1 MKIKLSII
9 LLFLVTVYAFADST
23 DYGLSF
29 NSYNEIKEK
38 RTSLCLTSDKTFQ
51 QNDYFSIEFK
61 VRFSKEKQSFGYV
74 LRIIQG
80 KKTSF
85 DLVLNN
91 PVNANRNLY
100 FISGDDIYFSF
111 NPNTNAFDNE
121 NWNTVKIEFLTKAN
135 KIKFILNGKENDFA
149 YKLNLGSKIDVY
161 FGANEDTK
169 FTTHDV
175 PPMVVKDVL
184 IYKEPKTIKY
194 EWKLEKHEETKV
206 YDEKTGLAAYVKN
219 PNWIIDSRTKWHKEN
234 TISFDSKAYAV
245 YDGKETIYFIS
256 KAILFKYSIQNNT
269 YSAKSFTPHL
279 ATDSI
284 SCQFIFDAKQNVIK
298 YYDFENKI
306 VSNYDFANNKW
317 NTPINKSQQLKYQH
331 HNSFISPI
339 DSSLVQLFGYGFHLY
354 NSELLKC
361 SKNKEWFSQS
371 LDSKIPP
378 RYLSAISVVDST
390 LFVYGGVGNKT
401 GKQEQGIC
409 VYNDLYKIDLKNYSV
424 KKIWDRPVEEDGEV
438 AARNLI
444 FNKEKS
450 VFYALCYTPSKY
462 KTHLLLKEFGLTNT
476 ESKIFGDSI
485 PFFFQD
491 TESFVDLILCKS
503 TSKLLTI
510 TIHKAQDGKYEA
522 NIFSLSYPPLQLSDV
537 SQPLHLTIRNYWWEI
552 VLLIVFISGFIVF
565 LIVYKRKRKRVNSEN
580 DLTMD
585 EAPLFND
592 LFDKKNKIQ
601 KEGIYLLG
609 GFQVINK
616 ECVDITGEFTP
627 VMKLLLISIILY
639 TFKNGKGISNTKI
652 KDLIWPDK
660 SEESARNNRSVNVS
674 KLRLLLS
681 TLTDFEISNDN
692 SYWTIELGE
701 NAYCDY
707 IQSLSLL
714 ESLQKNPNVTVE
726 QILYLLQVI
735 SSGELLPNI
744 QIDWADNFKAEY
756 SNNVIDVL
764 LEFKNHKNFVVDPRI
779 QIAIAD
785 AILIL
790 DTLNEEAIKLKCLT
804 LIKLGRVKI
813 SKTVFDSFNKEYT
826 NIMGEELSSSFEQF
840 IKE

>member
-1 MKIKLSII
+1 MNIKLSVI
-9 LLFLVTVYAFADST
+9 LLFFVTIYAFADST

-38 RTSLCLTSDKTFQ
+38 RTSLCLTTDKIFK

-61 VRFSKEKQSFGYV
+61 IKFRNEKQSFGYV
-74 LRIIQG
+74 LRIIQD

-111 NPNTNAFDNE
+111 NPKTKAFDNE
-121 NWNTVKIEFLTKAN
+121 NWNKVKIEFFTKAN
-135 KIKFILNGKENDFA
+135 KIKFELNGKEKDFS
-149 YKLNLGSKIDVY
+149 YKLNPASKIEVY
-161 FGANEDTK
+161 FGANEDPK

-175 PPMVVKDVL
+175 PPMVVKDIL
-184 IYKEPKTIKY
+184 IFKDPKIIKY
-194 EWKLEKHEETKV
+194 EWKLEKHRETKV
-206 YDEKTGLAAYVKN
+206 YDEKTGLAAYLKN
-219 PNWIIDSRTKWHKEN
+219 PNWIIDSRTKWCKEN
-234 TISFDSKAYAV
+234 TISLDSKAYAV

-256 KAILFKYSIQNNT
+256 KDNLFKYSIQNNT

-284 SCQFIFDAKQNVIK
+284 SCQFIFDAKQNVIE

-306 VSNYDFANNKW
+306 VSHYDFVNNKW
-317 NTPINKSQQLKYQH
+317 STPIINSQQLKYQH
-331 HNSFISPI
+331 HNSFISPV

-354 NSELLKC
+354 NSELLKY
-361 SKNKEWFSQS
+361 SKNKGWFSQS
-371 LDSKIPP
+371 LFSKIPP
-378 RYLSAISVVDST
+378 RYLSAIAVVDST
-390 LFVYGGVGNKT
+390 LYVYGGVGNKT

-409 VYNDLYKIDLKNYSV
+409 VYNDLYKINLKDFSV
-424 KKIWDRPVEEDGEV
+424 NKIWDRPVEEDGEV

-462 KTHLLLKEFGLTNT
+462 KTYLLLKEFNLANT
-476 ESKIFGDSI
+476 ESKILGDSI

-510 TIHKAQDGKYEA
+510 TIHKVQDGRYEA
-522 NIFSLSYPPLQLSDV
+522 NIYSLSYPPLQLSDV
-537 SQPLHLTIRNYWWEI
+537 LQPLHLTLKNYWWAII
-552 VLLIVFISGFIVF
+552 VLFVFISGGIVF
-565 LIVYKRKRKRVNSEN
+565 IIVYKRKTKTNSES
-580 DLTMD
+580 DLTLED
-585 EAPLFND
+585 DPLFNN
-592 LFDKKNKIQ
+592 LFDKKNTIQ

-627 VMKLLLISIILY
+627 VMKLLLISIILF
-639 TFKNGKGISNTKI
+639 TVKNGKGISNTKI

-674 KLRLLLS
+674 KLRLLLN

-707 IQSLSLL
+707 IQSLRLL
-714 ESLQKNPNVTVE
+714 ESLKKNPNVTVE

-735 SSGELLPNI
+735 SSGELLPDV

-764 LEFKNHKNFVVDPRI
+764 LELQNQKNFIEDPRI

-785 AILIL
+785 AILVL
-790 DTLNEEAIKLKCLT
+790 DTLNEEAIRLKCLT
-804 LIKLGRVKI
+804 LIKLGRIKI
-813 SKTVFDSFNKEYT
+813 SKAVFDSFNKEYA
-826 NIMGEELSSSFEQF
+826 NLMGEELSSSFEQF